1 MSVLSLTSR
10 TVLGISSEHG
20 KRNRD
25 TKNHSKNAFHNLI
38 PQRTVS
44 WPAGHTPDYGRNN
57 KRHSATSPGE
67 TVSSG

>member
-38 PQRTVS
+38 PK
-44 WPAGHTPDYGRNN
+44 GRYLGQQVTRQITDVTTRDTAPLPQE
-57 KRHSATSPGE
+57 KR
-67 TVSSG
+67 